1 MRGKKEGAM
10 GGKRIDEGVK
20 QKVREAHKAGHSRKE
35 IAKKFGISP
44 TSVSRIV
51 KGAGVQKVRK
61 QPTEKTQSPDH
72 AERDKKI
79 QEVERRILELE
90 AKILYWHSKKRG

>member
-1 MRGKKEGAM
+1 M
-10 GGKRIDEGVK
+10 GGKRIDESVK
-20 QKVREAHKAGHSRKE
+20 QKVREARNAGHSRKE

-51 KGAGVQKVRK
+51 KGAGIQKVREEPVK
-61 QPTEKTQSPDH
+61 KTPPEH

-90 AKILYWHSKKRG
+90 EKILYWHSKKRG